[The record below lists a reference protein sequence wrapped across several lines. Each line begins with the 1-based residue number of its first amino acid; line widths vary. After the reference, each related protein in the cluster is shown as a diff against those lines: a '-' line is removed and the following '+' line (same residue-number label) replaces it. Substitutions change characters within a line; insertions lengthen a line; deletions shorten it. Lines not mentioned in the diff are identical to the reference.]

1 MVAKRMFALTAA
13 LVLAAGG
20 GLVFGVE
27 KVIEK
32 SFPASPGAELILKSD
47 RGSIRVDT
55 GAPDK
60 VDVRVTLEARGQDKA
75 EKLFREFKLDFQP
88 LAGGL
93 KITGEGPEQAW
104 KFWSW
109 GSDNLNVRY
118 EITVPKEYR
127 VNLSTGGGSIA
138 VSDLDGEVVCDT
150 SGGSIKL
157 GWIDGRVHARTSG
170 GSITVEGGTAD
181 VDVETSGGGIRIGET
196 GGKVRAH
203 TSGGSIRLGACGG
216 PVDADTSGG
225 SITVEEVLG
234 EVSATTSGGSVKATI
249 TRQPKG
255 NCRLETSGGS
265 VTVYLAP
272 SVRMDVSGHS
282 SGGGVRVNV
291 PFEGDIDD
299 DAIEGKINGGGPK
312 LMLSTSAGSVNVLK
326 YVAESGA
333 EAAPKSGTK
342 SKPKVEKN

>member
-1 MVAKRMFALTAA
+1 MVAKRMLALTVA
-13 LVLAAGG
+13 LFLTAGG

-47 RGSIRVDT
+47 RGSIRVGT

-75 EKLFREFKLDFQP
+75 EKLFREFKLDFNP
-88 LAGGL
+88 VAGGL

-104 KFWSW
+104 KFWNW
-109 GSDNLNVRY
+109 GSDNLNVHY
-118 EITVPKEYR
+118 EITVPKEYK
-127 VNLSTGGGSIA
+127 VNLTTGGGSIA
-138 VSDLDGEVVCDT
+138 VSDLDGAVVCDT

-157 GWIDGRVHARTSG
+157 GRIDGQVHARTSG
-170 GSITVEGGTAD
+170 GSITVEGGTAK
-181 VDVETSGGGIRIGET
+181 VDVETSGGSIRIGDT
-196 GGKVRAH
+196 GGPVRAH

-225 SITVEEVLG
+225 SIIVEEVLG
-234 EVSATTSGGSVKATI
+234 KVSATTSGGSVKATI
-249 TRQPKG
+249 TRQPEG
-255 NCRLETSGGS
+255 DCRLETSGGS

-326 YVAESGA
+326 HVPGAES
-333 EAAPKSGTK
+333 K
-342 SKPKVEKN
+342 SKPKAEKN